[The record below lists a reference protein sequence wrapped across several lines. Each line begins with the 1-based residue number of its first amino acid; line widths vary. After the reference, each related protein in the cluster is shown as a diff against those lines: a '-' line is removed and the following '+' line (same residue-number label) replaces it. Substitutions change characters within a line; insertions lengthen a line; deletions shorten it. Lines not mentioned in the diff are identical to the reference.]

1 MPSHARAERHANGEQ
16 PCTRED
22 HEQMKRDAGAFRRG
36 TKLIGVQ
43 GVGKRAPEL
52 RNCTKCGSTLTAPK
66 RKRSTVA
73 ASR

>member
-1 MPSHARAERHANGEQ
+1 MSKARPDDSHADAEPR
-16 PCTRED
+16 CTRED

-36 TKLIGVQ
+36 TRLIGVQ
-43 GVGKRAPEL
+43 GAGKRAPEL